1 MVDFSRGIVLE
12 RGELADWG
20 RKVHAAGR
28 TIAFTNGCFD
38 LVHAGHLAS
47 LEQAAAAADEL
58 VVALNS
64 DTSVTTLKGPGRPLL
79 PEADRAA
86 LIAALRPVS
95 AVTIFA
101 EPTPLET
108 ILQIR
113 PDVLVKGS
121 EYSEEDIVGAPEV
134 KSWGGRVVRVPM
146 VPGWSTSQ
154 IIDAIRNLS

>member
-1 MVDFSRGIVLE
+1 MGGLV
-12 RGELADWG
+12 RGEILDRDQLRRWEQA
-20 RKVHAAGR
+20 VHTAGR

-38 LVHAGHLAS
+38 LLHSGHLAS
-47 LEQAAAAADEL
+47 LTQAAENADEL
-58 VVALNS
+58 VVALN
-64 DTSVTTLKGPGRPLL
+64 DDASVRQLKGPGRPLL

-95 AVTIFA
+95 MVTIFA

-121 EYSEEDIVGAPEV
+121 EYTEEDIVGAREV

-154 IIDAIRNLS
+154 IIEAIKRLP